1 MNKRVEWYQNPKYHL
16 CFETQKYT
24 PLNSKEDED
33 KKDDSII
40 RNEGTYSN
48 NLIPQVEFEIVLTRF
63 ERIWKPIISRGVVNS
78 MLGIYIFKY
87 DTADWLKKCINLDTI
102 EFMPQ
107 NEITVKI
114 VEKDVDPRG
123 FIIMPVTYGE
133 GIKGPFL
140 IMAKCKTKFTF
151 TKLDDT
157 FQ

>member
-1 MNKRVEWYQNPKYHL
+1 
-16 CFETQKYT
+16 
-24 PLNSKEDED
+24 
-33 KKDDSII
+33 
-40 RNEGTYSN
+40 
-48 NLIPQVEFEIVLTRF
+48 
-63 ERIWKPIISRGVVNS
+63 

-87 DTADWLKKCINLDTI
+87 DTTDWKKKCINLDTV

-107 NEITVKI
+107 NEISIKV

-140 IMAKCKTKFTF
+140 IMAKCKTKFSF
-151 TKLDDT
+151 TKLDDS